1 MLQAASAERSVVE
14 GTMPHG
20 EMLSIFT
27 LTEYFRERVAS
38 TSGFD
43 GLTKNR
49 DREIGAWREIELQAK
64 EEKPRVMI

>member
-1 MLQAASAERSVVE
+1 MLQAASAERSVGE

-20 EMLSIFT
+20 EMLSILT

-38 TSGFD
+38 TSGFV

-49 DREIGAWREIELQAK
+49 GREIGAWWEIELQAE
-64 EEKPRVMI
+64 EEKPAEMI